1 MASCNGKTD
10 VFVIGGGP
18 AGLAAAIAARQRG
31 FSVTVADGTKPP
43 IDKAC
48 GEGLLPETL
57 AALAELGI
65 TVEPEASY
73 RFRGIRFLA
82 NQQGACGEF
91 SQGHGLG
98 VRRTI
103 LHEWM
108 IRRAEEC
115 GVRLLWQTPVAGIS
129 PVGVHLPSGFI
140 PARWI
145 IGADG
150 SGSRVRLWSGLNRA
164 RRRRQRYA
172 TRRHYRICPWSEH
185 VEIYWGTRGQAY
197 VTPVSHDE
205 ICVVIVAAAVAD
217 AEFAEFLRDC
227 PQLRERLDE
236 SEITSRERGAVT
248 LMHSLLAVHSGNV
261 ALVGDASGSV
271 DAVTGDGLRLAF
283 RQAIAL
289 AEAMHT
295 GDLRRYGRAHGELA
309 RKALLMGDLL
319 LAFGKNDRLRVRVIK
334 MLAQRPRIFD
344 GFLAMHSGERNWGEL
359 LFATGQL
366 GWHFLA
372 MPKSENSCG

>member
-57 AALAELGI
+57 ATLSELGV
-65 TVEPEASY
+65 TAEPDEGS
-73 RFRGIRFLA
+73 RFRGIRFLT
-82 NQQGACGEF
+82 NEQEACGQF
-91 SQGHGLG
+91 SRGAGLG

-108 IRRAEEC
+108 IRRAEAC

-129 PVGVHLPSGFI
+129 PAGVHLPSGLI

-164 RRRRQRYA
+164 KRRRQRYA

-185 VEIYWGTRGQAY
+185 VEIYWGARAQAY
-197 VTPVSHDE
+197 VTPVSRDE
-205 ICVVIVAAAVAD
+205 TCVVIVAEEVAD
-217 AEFAEFLRDC
+217 AEFAAFLKDC
-227 PQLRERLDE
+227 PRLRERLGE
-236 SEITSRERGAVT
+236 SEISSRERGAVT

-289 AEAMHT
+289 ADAIQT
-295 GDLRRYGRAHGELA
+295 GELWRYGRAHRELA

-319 LAFGKNDRLRVRVIK
+319 LAFGKHDRLRVRVIK

-359 LFATGQL
+359 LFATAQL
-366 GWHFLA
+366 GWQFLA
-372 MPKSENSCG
+372 IPKSENSCG